1 MLYTSTVAP
10 NLSRDVRAIPHPGT
24 FWAPWFR
31 QGELTRNLPY
41 EVWEKLS
48 DRGKEIT
55 RMVVAPKGSKIDI
68 PWKPDWL
75 ENPGGNGANG
85 KHTGE
90 RVAKI

>member
-1 MLYTSTVAP
+1 MLQHGGTP
-10 NLSRDVRAIPHPGT
+10 NLSKEVRAIPHPGT

-31 QGELTRNLPY
+31 QGELTRNLPH
-41 EVWEKLS
+41 EVWEQLS
-48 DRGKEIT
+48 ERGKEIT

-75 ENPGGNGANG
+75 QNPGGSGGNA